1 MSADYRY
8 EIKFALDNARLS
20 DAMEWLYNDTSATK
34 KYANRIVNSIY
45 FDDVNFSSVR
55 DNITGIAEREK
66 LRLRWYGTEQNSHPF
81 FEIKIKNG
89 RLGYKKTY
97 PINSIKGNIR
107 KYTIDQITSKCI
119 NDLALHNIVFDKHIV
134 ATLQT
139 VYKREYYETHNGI
152 RITIDQD
159 LEFLDT
165 QLYTVIDE
173 NNSYPYPLKIMEI
186 KFKPT
191 MKDIVSDLIR
201 PLHITPKRHSKYLIG
216 LAKLGNVVYM

>member
-1 MSADYRY
+1 MSLNHRSILDELNSIVSERDKLNVI
-8 EIKFALDNARLS
+8 ESRGNHIIKSALNLIELIQENFDENEALDLQRRL
-20 DAMEWLYNDTSATK
+20 
-34 KYANRIVNSIY
+34 
-45 FDDVNFSSVR
+45 
-55 DNITGIAEREK
+55 
-66 LRLRWYGTEQNSHPF
+66 
-81 FEIKIKNG
+81 
-89 RLGYKKTY
+89 
-97 PINSIKGNIR
+97 INSIKGNIR